1 MSRKTISIDEQ
12 VHENLQE
19 MKRDNDSWSDL
30 LRRLSD
36 GQGGE
41 HDLNTLTEEHIDD
54 IATETARQT
63 ARELENRLNRR

>member
-1 MSRKTISIDEQ
+1 MSRKTISIDED
-12 VHENLQE
+12 VYDDLEEL
-19 MKRDNDSWSDL
+19 KRDDDSWTDL
-30 LRRLSD
+30 LRRLST

-54 IATETARQT
+54 IATETARRT